1 MGAYSDGSV
10 ADITNSVTW
19 SSSDD
24 AVATVSDARG
34 SEGLAAGITRGT
46 VTVSAFHSDTGI
58 SSEDAAESCS
68 LVVVV
73 TTRARVLPWYGTSGA
88 DWNDYVK
95 DDGVDMFSATDTAC
109 APAVDTSCL
118 HGGEMRSLEVTGMSG
133 CTGLSASDALGVF
146 EWECD
151 AGTDPVRMV
160 STGLKDGRHLS
171 DLIDFGAA
179 VWKENA
185 VTVSADGSPYLS
197 TLPAVWWSNPVV
209 ANNDGSDGSDMSE
222 GEIHIVTTNAA
233 DTYRIGADRVALII
247 APGVTLT
254 GSAAVN
260 EYIVSAKSQDFLWL
274 EGKVDATGD
283 QYGYYLHNDSFS
295 VLEHVQADNGKYG
308 VSLSSSPNNT
318 LTNVTASGNSS
329 GGIRLSSSSN
339 NTLTNVTASGNH
351 HGVKLSS
358 SSDNTLTNVTA
369 TGNPSAGVK
378 LGSSSNNNTLTNVTA
393 TGNYEGVYVAYSSD
407 NTLTN
412 VTASGNSSGGVS
424 LPFSSNNTLAN
435 VTATGN
441 SYGGIRLSS
450 SSNNT
455 LANVTASGNARGVHL
470 DSSSDNTLANV
481 TASGNSYDGVSLS
494 YSSNNYFTGLLKV
507 GENSSTQC
515 YVWGGTNPGLV
526 DGTCLNQGASDSEY
540 SSDTSTLDVLT
551 LPTPADTLPDRL
563 THTWSDASTTT
574 LLRNAV
580 EIQGDAL
587 GNENTLCE
595 TPRIRGHVLR
605 RHADG
610 HHAAEVREQPLS
622 RL

>member
-1 MGAYSDGSV
+1 
-10 ADITNSVTW
+10 
-19 SSSDD
+19 
-24 AVATVSDARG
+24 
-34 SEGLAAGITRGT
+34 L
-46 VTVSAFHSDTGI
+46 
-58 SSEDAAESCS
+58 
-68 LVVVV
+68 
-73 TTRARVLPWYGTSGA
+73 YGTSGA

-95 DDGVDMFSATDTAC
+95 DDGAVIFSATDAAC
-109 APAVDTSCL
+109 DPSVDTSCL
-118 HGGEMRSLEVTGMSG
+118 HSGEMRSVEVTGRSD
-133 CTGLSASDALGVF
+133 CTGLTASDALGAF

-151 AGTDPVRMV
+151 AGTNPVRMV
-160 STGLKDGRHLS
+160 STGLKDGMHLS
-171 DLIDFGAA
+171 DLIDFDGAD
-179 VWKENA
+179 WKENA
-185 VTVSADGSPYLS
+185 VTVHADGALYLS
-197 TLPAVWWSNPVV
+197 SPPAAWWSNPVLV
-209 ANNDGSDGSDMSE
+209 NNDGSDGSDMAE

-233 DTYRIGADRVALII
+233 ATYTIGADRVALVIK
-247 APGVTLT
+247 PGVTLT

-260 EYIVSAKSQDFLWL
+260 EDIVSALNRNFLWL

-283 QYGYYLHNDSFS
+283 LYGYYLGKTSFA
-295 VLEHVQADNGKYG
+295 VLEHVQADNGEYG
-308 VSLSSSPNNT
+308 VSLSSAPNNT
-318 LTNVTASGNSS
+318 LTNVTASGNSIGVILS
-329 GGIRLSSSSN
+329 G
-339 NTLTNVTASGNH
+339 
-351 HGVKLSS
+351 
-358 SSDNTLTNVTA
+358 
-369 TGNPSAGVK
+369 
-378 LGSSSNNNTLTNVTA
+378 
-393 TGNYEGVYVAYSSD
+393 SSD

-424 LPFSSNNTLAN
+424 LYSSSDNTLAN

-441 SYGGIRLSS
+441 PYGGIRLGS
-450 SSNNT
+450 SSNNNT
-455 LANVTASGNARGVHL
+455 LTNVTASGNSAGVSL

-481 TASGNSYDGVSLS
+481 TASGNSYAGVSLS

-595 TPRIRGHVLR
+595 TLGQPRICGHVHG
-605 RHADG
+605 RHPDE
-610 HHAAEVREQPLS
+610 HHASQVREQPLS
-622 RL
+622 CLCLLGGVIRKDALHVTG

>member
-1 MGAYSDGSV
+1 
-10 ADITNSVTW
+10 
-19 SSSDD
+19 
-24 AVATVSDARG
+24 
-34 SEGLAAGITRGT
+34 L
-46 VTVSAFHSDTGI
+46 
-58 SSEDAAESCS
+58 
-68 LVVVV
+68 
-73 TTRARVLPWYGTSGA
+73 YGTSGA

-95 DDGVDMFSATDTAC
+95 DDGAVIFSATDAAC
-109 APAVDTSCL
+109 DPSVDTSCL
-118 HGGEMRSLEVTGMSG
+118 HSGEMRSVEVTGRSD
-133 CTGLSASDALGVF
+133 CTGLTASDALGAF

-151 AGTDPVRMV
+151 AGTNPVRMV
-160 STGLKDGRHLS
+160 STGLKDGMHLS
-171 DLIDFGAA
+171 DLIDFDGAD
-179 VWKENA
+179 WKENA
-185 VTVSADGSPYLS
+185 VTVHADGALYLS
-197 TLPAVWWSNPVV
+197 SPPAAWWSNPVLV
-209 ANNDGSDGSDMSE
+209 NNDGSDGSDMAE

-233 DTYRIGADRVALII
+233 ATYTIGADRVALVIK
-247 APGVTLT
+247 PGVTLT

-260 EYIVSAKSQDFLWL
+260 EDIVSALNRNFLWL

-283 QYGYYLHNDSFS
+283 LYGYYLGKTSFA
-295 VLEHVQADNGKYG
+295 VLEHVQADNGEYG
-308 VSLSSSPNNT
+308 VSLSSAPNNT
-318 LTNVTASGNSS
+318 LTNVTASGNSIGVILS
-329 GGIRLSSSSN
+329 GSSD
-339 NTLTNVTASGNH
+339 NTLTNVTASGNS
-351 HGVKLSS
+351 HGVYLSS

-369 TGNPSAGVK
+369 TDNPSAGVK

-595 TPRIRGHVLR
+595 TRGPPGLGQPRIRGHVLR